1 MVTAFRPKSH
11 LVRDEM
17 VLSGSRAISNWSELY
32 TGYTGYKMEL
42 LEERPRAKLKEEKQR
57 ERSNRPLDIP
67 GMKRFLEEQKA
78 LLELTIEEFME
89 VEDID

>member
-1 MVTAFRPKSH
+1 
-11 LVRDEM
+11 M